1 MLLVWCRD
9 TLNPFAE
16 IDMLG
21 GPINCIALHPE
32 RQILVAAGCHGRITM
47 YDLKTLET
55 LQTFRSESRATV
67 ACVGF
72 YVSRSYGKSCLDL
85 AQPAFSCIGGL
96 AGLGRHPSPDC
107 SNGYGQ
113 DHARAVCEHRINSL
127 LYDHAWRGK
136 GYHGFIQ

>member
-1 MLLVWCRD
+1 MLLVWCRY

-72 YVSRSYGKSCLDL
+72 YVSRECEERYRDL
-85 AQPAFSCIGGL
+85 AHPAYPRIGEL
-96 AGLGRHPSPDC
+96 AGLGRYSSPDRPD
-107 SNGYGQ
+107 GYGQ
-113 DHARAVCEHRINSL
+113 DHA
-127 LYDHAWRGK
+127 
-136 GYHGFIQ
+136 